1 MKPQTIPETV
11 VPVLEPNATAMMAQ
25 QSLTFSTSPWLIALS
40 IAFCLIC
47 IVFSW
52 IAIRRSGYLRSVVVL
67 ESLRLAA
74 VILGAVLL
82 NQPEWIE
89 DYRSSEKPTFAVLI
103 DRSPSMQ
110 TRDVVVKTDKAN
122 AAGEATANSATASNA
137 TATTRAE
144 AVEPL
149 GVADYWSSL
158 NAIANV
164 TVGTFPPDGVAD
176 GTDLASPL
184 TAALD
189 SDSGMLGVL
198 MISDGDWNLGEA
210 PVSVASRY
218 RTLGVPIFTLPVGSA
233 TRLPDIELLSL
244 DTPTFGIVNKGV
256 RIPFTIESTL
266 PRDVVAQIAVTISDG
281 ERLTKEVRIR
291 AMSRT
296 SDAVVWTPK
305 NEGDYT
311 VQVDVPQNASE
322 TIDSNNTLAAP
333 IAIRQEKLKVLV
345 IDSLPRWEYR
355 YLRNA
360 LSRDPGVDVACLLFH
375 PDLDKVGGGNKDYI
389 KEFPATLDELSKY
402 DVVFLGDVG
411 LREGQLTAEQCKLL
425 RGLIEFQASGLVL
438 MPGPRGNLQSLSET
452 ELEPLFPVV
461 LDDSRAEGLGSQT
474 AMRMELTE
482 TGRRSLLTKLADTQE
497 DNFDVWMNL
506 PGFQWHTAV
515 ARAKPGSEVL
525 AVHESA
531 MGEQG
536 RMPLLATK
544 TFGAGKVLF
553 MGTDGVWRWR
563 RGVEDKYH
571 YRFWGQVVRWMAYQ
585 RNMAKGESMRFYFS
599 PDSPSIGQTLALR
612 ANIMQASGEPLG
624 AGDVSAKIEAPSGKS
639 QVVRLASGGSES
651 WGSFEGR
658 YEANEPGLHRV
669 TLLCKQTEE
678 TLETS
683 FFVQGASRERIGQA
697 ARPKVLEE
705 LSRLTG
711 GKALTLADRDQW
723 FDAIRTAPQP
733 PSTIRRVPLWSHPW
747 LVALMIGLL
756 SAFWIGR
763 KAAGLI

>member
-1 MKPQTIPETV
+1 MKPLTPLDSISLASV
-11 VPVLEPNATAMMAQ
+11 AQ
-25 QSLTFSTSPWLIALS
+25 QSLTFSTNPWLVVLS
-40 IAFCLIC
+40 IAICLAC
-47 IVFSW
+47 LALSW
-52 IAIRRSGYLRSVVVL
+52 FAIRRSNYQRSVIGL
-67 ESLRLAA
+67 EALRNAA
-74 VILGAVLL
+74 VILGALLL

-89 DYRSSEKPTFAVLI
+89 NFRSVEKPTFAILI
-103 DRSPSMQ
+103 DRSQSMQ
-110 TRDVVVKTDKAN
+110 TRDVVTRNPGTSLGDPSSDSASVRGN
-122 AAGEATANSATASNA
+122 AQ
-137 TATTRAE
+137 TRAE

-149 GVADYWSSL
+149 VDAAAWSSL
-158 NAIANV
+158 RSIANISIS
-164 TVGTFPPDGVAD
+164 TFPTEGKIDGS
-176 GTDLASPL
+176 DLAAPL
-184 TAALD
+184 NAALD
-189 SDSGMLGVL
+189 AGSGMLGVL
-198 MISDGDWNLGEA
+198 MISDGDWNLGEP

-218 RTLGVPIFTLPVGSA
+218 RTMGVPIFSLPVGSPN
-233 TRLPDIELLSL
+233 RLPDIELLSL

-256 RIPFTIESTL
+256 RIPFTIESSL
-266 PRDVVAQIAVTISDG
+266 PRDVVAQVVITPSDG

-296 SDAVVWTPK
+296 ADSVVWTPK

-311 VQVDVPQNASE
+311 IQVDVPLNANE
-322 TIDSNNTLAAP
+322 MIDNNNALSAP

-345 IDSLPRWEYR
+345 IDSFPRWEYR

-375 PDLDKVGGGNKDYI
+375 PDLDKVGGGNRDYI
-389 KEFPATLDELSKY
+389 KEFPATLEELSKF

-411 LREGQLTAEQCKLL
+411 LRDGQLTAEQCKML
-425 RGLIEFQASGLVL
+425 RGLVEFQASGLVL
-438 MPGPRGNLQSLSET
+438 MPGPHGNLQSLAET
-452 ELEPLFPVV
+452 EIEPLFPVV
-461 LDDSRAEGLGSQT
+461 LDDSRLDGFGSRN

-482 TGRRSLLTKLADTQE
+482 AGRRSLLTKLADTQD
-497 DNFDVWMNL
+497 DNVDVWANL

-515 ARAKPGSEVL
+515 SRAKAGSEVL

-536 RMPLLATK
+536 RMPLLVTK

-599 PDSPSIGQTLALR
+599 PDSPSIGQTLTLR
-612 ANIMQASGEPLG
+612 ANIMQTSGEPLG
-624 AGDVSAKIEAPSGKS
+624 EGDVTTKIEAPSGKT
-639 QVVRLASGGSES
+639 QVVRLTSGGAES

-658 YEANEPGLHRV
+658 YEATEPGLHQV
-669 TLLCKQTEE
+669 TLLCKQTNE

-683 FFVQGASRERIGQA
+683 FFVQGTSRERIGQA

-705 LSRLTG
+705 LARLTG
-711 GKALTLADRDQW
+711 GKTLAIGDRDQW
-723 FDAIRTAPQP
+723 VDAIRTAPQP

-747 LVALMIGLL
+747 LVATMMALL
-756 SAFWIGR
+756 TAFWIGR